1 MKALI
6 FDFDGLI
13 MDTETRQYEVLQELF
28 AEHGSEL
35 PLHVWQQ
42 EIGTSTG
49 FSPVDYLFSQTG
61 RSVEAEAFNQQL
73 EQRFLERLAQE
84 SARPGVKSYLTEAKK
99 QGLLLGL
106 ASSSSYEW
114 VSTHLRNLR
123 LMDYF
128 SCIRTSNDVDH
139 VKPDP
144 ALYEQTAACLGVRP
158 EECLVF
164 EDSAN
169 GALAAARAGMRCVIV
184 PNQVTADLEFGKVE
198 RRIVSMEEVPLA
210 SLLKDL

>member
-144 ALYEQTAACLGVRP
+144 ALYVQTAACLGVRA